1 MEIARTDIT
10 AVEDAML
17 AEPEKPDIFHYYL
30 DKLKKIVC
38 ITAQCEPYINKEKIW
53 KKIRI
58 QKIMSDSGVC
68 SRRKAEEYIS
78 EGRVKV
84 NGRPCKLGDK
94 ALAGKDII
102 TL

>member
-1 MEIARTDIT
+1 ME
-10 AVEDAML
+10 
-17 AEPEKPDIFHYYL
+17 
-30 DKLKKIVC
+30 
-38 ITAQCEPYINKEKIW
+38 
-53 KKIRI
+53 KIRI

-102 TL
+102 PLTGKKYMLPRKDSFIISCSTSQEDMLPQ